1 MYQNL
6 KKLISSSDRML
17 LVLPVLLS
25 VFGIIMILSATKS
38 YDGGLKFVIVQ
49 SGAFLIG
56 LFMMLT
62 LLSFDYERFK
72 EKPALWYF
80 LCICLLLFVL
90 IFGQE
95 EAGTK
100 GWIRFAGIGIQPS
113 EFVKIGFAITF
124 ARHLESSGETINR
137 PMPFIGILLHAG
149 VLIGLVLL
157 QPDYGTAMVYIFMF
171 ICMIFAAGIKYRILL
186 SFAGAFAVFAPIA
199 WFFILKPYQQDRI
212 FSFLNPENDP
222 AGAGYQVMQ
231 SKVAIGSGEF
241 SGNGLFSGT
250 QTQLGLLPAKHTD
263 FIFGVIG
270 EELGFIGC
278 FAVIAILFIIVIKC
292 FTTGM
297 NARTDYGKYLCIGI
311 GAMLLFQIFENIG
324 MCIGVMP
331 VTGIPLPFLSYGGSS
346 MVTSMTALGL
356 VLSVSARQKMLNF

>member
-1 MYQNL
+1 MIQNL
-6 KKLISSSDRML
+6 KKLLSTADKTLLFLPML
-17 LVLPVLLS
+17 LS
-25 VFGIIMILSATKS
+25 IFGIVMIASATKS
-38 YDGGLKFVIVQ
+38 YDGGLKFIIVQ
-49 SGAFLIG
+49 SGAFIIG
-56 LFMMLT
+56 LVMMLT
-62 LLSFDYERFK
+62 MLTFDYERFK

-80 LCICLLLFVL
+80 LCLCLLVFVL
-90 IFGQE
+90 IFGTE
-95 EAGTK
+95 ESGTK

-124 ARHLESSGETINR
+124 AKHLESSGDSISR
-137 PMPFIGILLHAG
+137 PLPLLGLLVHAG
-149 VLIGLVLL
+149 VLIGLVLM

-171 ICMIFAAGIKYRILL
+171 LCMIFAAGIKYRVLL

-212 FSFLNPENDP
+212 FSFLHPENDP

-231 SKVAIGSGEF
+231 SKIAVGSGEF
-241 SGNGLFSGT
+241 AGNGLFSGT

-270 EELGFIGC
+270 EELGFIGA
-278 FAVIAILFIIVIKC
+278 FAVIAVLLVIIIKC

-297 NARTDYGKYLCIGI
+297 NSRTDYGKYLCIGL
-311 GAMLLFQIFENIG
+311 GAMLLFQMFENIG

-356 VLSVSARQKMLNF
+356 VLSVSARQKMINF

>member
-1 MYQNL
+1 MFQNI
-6 KKLISSSDRML
+6 KKLISSADRML
-17 LVLPVLLS
+17 FVLPVILS
-25 VFGIIMILSATKS
+25 LFGIVMIASATKS
-38 YDGGLKFVIVQ
+38 YDGGLKFIIVQ

-56 LFMMLT
+56 LFLMLIM
-62 LLSFDYERFK
+62 LSFDYERFK
-72 EKPALWYF
+72 EKPALWF
-80 LCICLLLFVL
+80 MLSIALLIFVL
-90 IFGQE
+90 IFGKE
-95 EAGTK
+95 ESGTK

-124 ARHLESSGETINR
+124 ARHLESSGDSISR
-137 PMPFIGILLHAG
+137 PLPFAGLLLHAG
-149 VLIGLVLL
+149 ILIGLVLM

-171 ICMIFAAGIKYRILL
+171 LCTIFAAGIKYRILL
-186 SFAGAFAVFAPIA
+186 TFAGAFAVFAPLA
-199 WFFILKPYQQDRI
+199 WFFILKPFQQDRI
-212 FSFLNPENDP
+212 LSFLSPESDP

-231 SKVAIGSGEF
+231 SKVAIGSGELA
-241 SGNGLFSGT
+241 GNGLFSGT

-278 FAVIAILFIIVIKC
+278 LAVIAVLFSIVIKC
-292 FTTGM
+292 YIVGM

-311 GAMLLFQIFENIG
+311 GSMLLFQIFENIG

-346 MVTSMTALGL
+346 MVTSMVALGL
-356 VLSVSARQKMLNF
+356 VLSVSARQKMINF

>member
-1 MYQNL
+1 MITNL
-6 KKLISSSDRML
+6 KKLISSADRT
-17 LVLPVLLS
+17 LVILPVLLS
-25 VFGIIMILSATKS
+25 LFGIVMIASATKS
-38 YDGGLKFVIVQ
+38 YDGGLKFIIVQ
-49 SGAFLIG
+49 SGAFVIG
-56 LFMMLT
+56 LTLMLT

-80 LCICLLLFVL
+80 LCICLLIFVL
-90 IFGQE
+90 LFGTE

-113 EFVKIGFAITF
+113 EFVKIGFAVTF
-124 ARHLESSGETINR
+124 ARHLESTGDAINR
-137 PMPFIGILLHAG
+137 PLPFLGLLVHAG

-171 ICMIFAAGIKYRILL
+171 ICMIFVAGIKYRVLL
-186 SFAGAFAVFAPIA
+186 SFAGAFAVFCPIA

-212 FSFLNPENDP
+212 ISFINPENDP

-270 EELGFIGC
+270 EELGFIGS
-278 FAVIAILFIIVIKC
+278 FAVIAILIAIVIKC
-292 FTTGM
+292 YITGM
-297 NARTDYGKYLCIGI
+297 NARTEYGKYLCIGI
-311 GAMLLFQIFENIG
+311 GSMLLFQIFENVG

-346 MVTSMTALGL
+346 MVTSLAAIGF
-356 VLSVSARQKMLNF
+356 VLSVSARQKMINF

>member
-1 MYQNL
+1 MFANL
-6 KKLISSSDRML
+6 KKLVSCSDR
-17 LVLPVLLS
+17 VLL
-25 VFGIIMILSATKS
+25 ILPMILSLFGILMISSATRAYS
-38 YDGGLKFVIVQ
+38 GGTKFVIVQ
-49 SGAFLIG
+49 SAAFLLG
-56 LFMMLT
+56 LVLMLIM
-62 LLSFDYERFK
+62 LSFDYERFK
-72 EKPALWYF
+72 ERPALWYF
-80 LCICLLLFVL
+80 FNVALLIFVL
-90 IFGQE
+90 LFGQE
-95 EAGTK
+95 ESGTK

-113 EFVKIGFAITF
+113 EFVKIGFALTF
-124 ARHLESSGETINR
+124 ARHVESSGDSISR
-137 PMPFIGILLHAG
+137 PLPLLGLLIHAG

-171 ICMIFAAGIKYRILL
+171 LCVIFAAGIKLRILF
-186 SFAGAFAVFAPIA
+186 SFAGAFAVFAPLA

-212 FSFLNPENDP
+212 ISFLNPENDP

-231 SKVAIGSGEF
+231 SKIAVGSGELA
-241 SGNGLFSGT
+241 GNGLFSGT

-278 FAVIAILFIIVIKC
+278 LAVILLLFAIVIKC
-292 FTTGM
+292 FIVGM

-311 GAMLLFQIFENIG
+311 GAMFLFQVFENIG

-346 MVTSMTALGL
+346 MVTSMVALGL
-356 VLSVSARQKMLNF
+356 VLSVSARQKMINF

>member
-1 MYQNL
+1 MLSNL
-6 KKLISSSDRML
+6 KKLMSAADRLL

-25 VFGIIMILSATKS
+25 VFGIVMISSATKS

-49 SGAFLIG
+49 SAAFIIG
-56 LFMMLT
+56 LILMLV
-62 LLSFDYERFK
+62 LLSFDFERFK
-72 EKPALWYF
+72 EKPALWYTLSIF
-80 LCICLLLFVL
+80 LLIFVL
-90 IFGQE
+90 AFGSE

-124 ARHLESSGETINR
+124 ARHLESTGDSVNR
-137 PMPFIGILLHAG
+137 FTPFIGLLIHAG

-171 ICMIFAAGIKYRILL
+171 ICMIFAAGLKYRTLFA
-186 SFAGAFAVFAPIA
+186 FAGGFAVFAPIA

-212 FSFLNPENDP
+212 ISFLNPENDP

-231 SKVAIGSGEF
+231 SKIAIGSGEF
-241 SGNGLFSGT
+241 SGSGIFSGT

-270 EELGFIGC
+270 EELGFIGT
-278 FAVIAILFIIVIKC
+278 FLVIAVLLTLVIKC
-292 FTTGM
+292 YITGM
-297 NARTDYGKYLCIGI
+297 NSRTEYGKYLCIGI
-311 GAMLLFQIFENIG
+311 GSMLLFQVFENIG

-346 MVTSMTALGL
+346 MVTSMVAMGL
-356 VLSVSARQKMLNF
+356 VLSVSARQKMINF